1 MDSDLVKIR
10 TEKEISLN
18 EISSKLNIPEKFLL
32 AIEELN
38 FEELPAPIFAKSQI
52 KKYYSF
58 FDLDPLKILDKYE
71 EFLRVKNFPHEDEK
85 LESSQSFLSIFMPI
99 LLRKKIT
106 FLSVII
112 FCLII
117 FAYLIFGGDDPKKD
131 MNSFESVSENQEILN
146 NKMVDDSF
154 LGEDEIILSNG
165 TDDQKENYLPRLASG
180 EIIGSFA
187 LTEPNVGSDSA
198 NVQTK
203 AEKDGDSYILNGTKR
218 WITNANIAN
227 LFTVFA
233 RTDQSQKGSSG
244 VSAFLVDANTPGISL
259 SSKYKKMGQ
268 QGAHVCDVIFDN
280 CRVPEVNIIGG
291 PNNVNNGFKTAMK
304 TLDRGRIH
312 ISAFAVG
319 CAKRLIEISTQFS
332 LEREQF
338 GQSISN
344 FQMIQAML
352 AESQTECYAAETM
365 VFDAAQRRDRGEKV
379 NLHASCCKLY
389 ASEMVGR
396 VADRAVQIH
405 GGAGYMD
412 EYAVSRFYRD
422 VRLFRIY
429 EGTSEIQKTIIARN
443 LLKQARD

>member
-1 MDSDLVKIR
+1 MSLDQDTLHQLLDTIR
-10 TEKEISLN
+10 RFVRNRLMPLEEQVASTDQ
-18 EISSKLNIPEKFLL
+18 IPESVISEMRELGLFGLTIPEEYGGLGLNTEEECKV
-32 AIEELN
+32 AIELGYTSAA
-38 FEELPAPIFAKSQI
+38 F
-52 KKYYSF
+52 
-58 FDLDPLKILDKYE
+58 
-71 EFLRVKNFPHEDEK
+71 R
-85 LESSQSFLSIFMPI
+85 
-99 LLRKKIT
+99 
-106 FLSVII
+106 SVI
-112 FCLII
+112 
-117 FAYLIFGGDDPKKD
+117 GT
-131 MNSFESVSENQEILN
+131 N
-146 NKMVDDSF
+146 NGIGSQGLVMD
-154 LGEDEIILSNG
+154 G

-233 RTDQSQKGSSG
+233 LTDQSQKGSSG
-244 VSAFLVDANTPGISL
+244 VSAFLVDANTPGISI

-319 CAKRLIEISTQFS
+319 CAKRLIEVSTQFS

-443 LLKQARD
+443 LLKKSID

>member
-1 MDSDLVKIR
+1 MSLDQDTLDQLLDTIR
-10 TEKEISLN
+10 RFVRNRLMPLEEQVASTDQ
-18 EISSKLNIPEKFLL
+18 IPESVISEMRELGLFGLTIPEEYDGLGLNTEEECKV
-32 AIEELN
+32 AIELGYTSAA
-38 FEELPAPIFAKSQI
+38 F
-52 KKYYSF
+52 
-58 FDLDPLKILDKYE
+58 
-71 EFLRVKNFPHEDEK
+71 R
-85 LESSQSFLSIFMPI
+85 
-99 LLRKKIT
+99 
-106 FLSVII
+106 SVI
-112 FCLII
+112 
-117 FAYLIFGGDDPKKD
+117 GT
-131 MNSFESVSENQEILN
+131 N
-146 NKMVDDSF
+146 NGIGSQGLVMD
-154 LGEDEIILSNG
+154 G
-165 TDDQKENYLPRLASG
+165 TDDQKANYLPRLASG

-319 CAKRLIEISTQFS
+319 CAKRLIEVSTQFS

>member
-1 MDSDLVKIR
+1 MSLDQDTLHQLLDTIR
-10 TEKEISLN
+10 RFVRNRLMPLEEQVASTDQ
-18 EISSKLNIPEKFLL
+18 IPESVISEMRELGLFGLTIPEEYGGLGLNTEEECKV
-32 AIEELN
+32 AIELGYTSAA
-38 FEELPAPIFAKSQI
+38 F
-52 KKYYSF
+52 
-58 FDLDPLKILDKYE
+58 
-71 EFLRVKNFPHEDEK
+71 R
-85 LESSQSFLSIFMPI
+85 
-99 LLRKKIT
+99 
-106 FLSVII
+106 SVI
-112 FCLII
+112 
-117 FAYLIFGGDDPKKD
+117 GT
-131 MNSFESVSENQEILN
+131 N
-146 NKMVDDSF
+146 NGIGSQGLVMD
-154 LGEDEIILSNG
+154 G

-280 CRVPEVNIIGG
+280 CRVPEENIIGG

-319 CAKRLIEISTQFS
+319 CAKRLIEVSTQFS

-365 VFDAAQRRDRGEKV
+365 IFDAAQRRDRGEKV

>member
-1 MDSDLVKIR
+1 MSLDQDTLHQLLDTIR
-10 TEKEISLN
+10 RFVRNRLMPLEEQVASTDQ
-18 EISSKLNIPEKFLL
+18 IPESVISEMRELGLFGLTIPEEYGGLGLNTEEECKV
-32 AIEELN
+32 AIELGYTSAA
-38 FEELPAPIFAKSQI
+38 F
-52 KKYYSF
+52 
-58 FDLDPLKILDKYE
+58 
-71 EFLRVKNFPHEDEK
+71 R
-85 LESSQSFLSIFMPI
+85 
-99 LLRKKIT
+99 
-106 FLSVII
+106 SVI
-112 FCLII
+112 
-117 FAYLIFGGDDPKKD
+117 GT
-131 MNSFESVSENQEILN
+131 N
-146 NKMVDDSF
+146 NGIGSQGLVMD
-154 LGEDEIILSNG
+154 G

-291 PNNVNNGFKTAMK
+291 PKNVNNGFKTAMK

>member
-1 MDSDLVKIR
+1 MSLDQDTLHQLLDTIR
-10 TEKEISLN
+10 RFVRNRLMPLEEQVASTDQ
-18 EISSKLNIPEKFLL
+18 IPESVISEMRELGLFGLTIPEEYGGLGLNTEEECKV
-32 AIEELN
+32 AIELGYTSAA
-38 FEELPAPIFAKSQI
+38 F
-52 KKYYSF
+52 
-58 FDLDPLKILDKYE
+58 
-71 EFLRVKNFPHEDEK
+71 R
-85 LESSQSFLSIFMPI
+85 
-99 LLRKKIT
+99 
-106 FLSVII
+106 SVI
-112 FCLII
+112 
-117 FAYLIFGGDDPKKD
+117 GT
-131 MNSFESVSENQEILN
+131 N
-146 NKMVDDSF
+146 NGIGSQGLVMD
-154 LGEDEIILSNG
+154 G

-203 AEKDGDSYILNGTKR
+203 AEKDGHSYILNGTKR

-319 CAKRLIEISTQFS
+319 CAKRLIEVSTHFS

>member
-1 MDSDLVKIR
+1 MSLDQDTLHQLLDTIR
-10 TEKEISLN
+10 RFVRNRLMPLEEQVASTDQ
-18 EISSKLNIPEKFLL
+18 IPESVISEMRELGLFGLTIPEEYGGLGLNTEEECKV
-32 AIEELN
+32 AIELGYTSAA
-38 FEELPAPIFAKSQI
+38 F
-52 KKYYSF
+52 
-58 FDLDPLKILDKYE
+58 
-71 EFLRVKNFPHEDEK
+71 R
-85 LESSQSFLSIFMPI
+85 
-99 LLRKKIT
+99 
-106 FLSVII
+106 SVI
-112 FCLII
+112 
-117 FAYLIFGGDDPKKD
+117 GT
-131 MNSFESVSENQEILN
+131 N
-146 NKMVDDSF
+146 NGIGSQGLVMD
-154 LGEDEIILSNG
+154 G

-280 CRVPEVNIIGG
+280 CRVLEENIIGG

>member
-1 MDSDLVKIR
+1 MSLDQDTLHQLLDTIR
-10 TEKEISLN
+10 RFVRNRLMPLEEQVASTDQ
-18 EISSKLNIPEKFLL
+18 IPESVISEMRELGLFGLTIPEEYGGLGLNTEEECKV
-32 AIEELN
+32 AIELGYTSAA
-38 FEELPAPIFAKSQI
+38 F
-52 KKYYSF
+52 
-58 FDLDPLKILDKYE
+58 
-71 EFLRVKNFPHEDEK
+71 R
-85 LESSQSFLSIFMPI
+85 
-99 LLRKKIT
+99 
-106 FLSVII
+106 SVI
-112 FCLII
+112 
-117 FAYLIFGGDDPKKD
+117 GT
-131 MNSFESVSENQEILN
+131 N
-146 NKMVDDSF
+146 NGIGSQGLVMD
-154 LGEDEIILSNG
+154 G

-280 CRVPEVNIIGG
+280 CRVPEENIIGG

-319 CAKRLIEISTQFS
+319 CAKRLIELSTQFS

>member
-1 MDSDLVKIR
+1 MSLDQDTLHQLLDTIR
-10 TEKEISLN
+10 RFVRNRLMPLEEQVASTDQ
-18 EISSKLNIPEKFLL
+18 IPESVIAEMRELGLFGLTIPEEYGGLGLNTEEECKV
-32 AIEELN
+32 AIELGYTSAA
-38 FEELPAPIFAKSQI
+38 F
-52 KKYYSF
+52 
-58 FDLDPLKILDKYE
+58 
-71 EFLRVKNFPHEDEK
+71 R
-85 LESSQSFLSIFMPI
+85 
-99 LLRKKIT
+99 
-106 FLSVII
+106 SVI
-112 FCLII
+112 
-117 FAYLIFGGDDPKKD
+117 GT
-131 MNSFESVSENQEILN
+131 N
-146 NKMVDDSF
+146 NGIGSQGLVMD
-154 LGEDEIILSNG
+154 G

>member
-1 MDSDLVKIR
+1 MSLDQDTLDQLLDTIR
-10 TEKEISLN
+10 RFVRNRLMPLEEQVASTDQ
-18 EISSKLNIPEKFLL
+18 IPESVISEMRELGLFGLTIPEEYGGLGLNTEEECKV
-32 AIEELN
+32 AIELGYTSAA
-38 FEELPAPIFAKSQI
+38 F
-52 KKYYSF
+52 
-58 FDLDPLKILDKYE
+58 
-71 EFLRVKNFPHEDEK
+71 R
-85 LESSQSFLSIFMPI
+85 
-99 LLRKKIT
+99 
-106 FLSVII
+106 SVI
-112 FCLII
+112 
-117 FAYLIFGGDDPKKD
+117 GT
-131 MNSFESVSENQEILN
+131 N
-146 NKMVDDSF
+146 NGIGSQGLVMD
-154 LGEDEIILSNG
+154 G

-259 SSKYKKMGQ
+259 GSKYKKMGQ

-280 CRVPEVNIIGG
+280 CRVPEENIIGG

>member
-1 MDSDLVKIR
+1 MSLDQDTLHQLLDTIR
-10 TEKEISLN
+10 RFVRNRLMPLEEQVASTDQ
-18 EISSKLNIPEKFLL
+18 IPESVISEMRELGLFGLTIPEEYGGLGLNTEEECKV
-32 AIEELN
+32 AIELGYTSAA
-38 FEELPAPIFAKSQI
+38 F
-52 KKYYSF
+52 
-58 FDLDPLKILDKYE
+58 
-71 EFLRVKNFPHEDEK
+71 R
-85 LESSQSFLSIFMPI
+85 
-99 LLRKKIT
+99 
-106 FLSVII
+106 SVI
-112 FCLII
+112 
-117 FAYLIFGGDDPKKD
+117 GT
-131 MNSFESVSENQEILN
+131 N
-146 NKMVDDSF
+146 NGIGSQGLVMD
-154 LGEDEIILSNG
+154 G

-319 CAKRLIEISTQFS
+319 CAKRLIEVSTQFS
-332 LEREQF
+332 LERKQF

-365 VFDAAQRRDRGEKV
+365 VFYAAQRSDRGEKV

>member
-1 MDSDLVKIR
+1 MMD
-10 TEKEISLN
+10 
-18 EISSKLNIPEKFLL
+18 
-32 AIEELN
+32 
-38 FEELPAPIFAKSQI
+38 
-52 KKYYSF
+52 
-58 FDLDPLKILDKYE
+58 
-71 EFLRVKNFPHEDEK
+71 
-85 LESSQSFLSIFMPI
+85 
-99 LLRKKIT
+99 
-106 FLSVII
+106 
-112 FCLII
+112 
-117 FAYLIFGGDDPKKD
+117 
-131 MNSFESVSENQEILN
+131 
-146 NKMVDDSF
+146 
-154 LGEDEIILSNG
+154 G

-280 CRVPEVNIIGG
+280 CRVLEENIIGG

-389 ASEMVGR
+389 ASEMVGK

-412 EYAVSRFYRD
+412 E
-422 VRLFRIY
+422 
-429 EGTSEIQKTIIARN
+429 
-443 LLKQARD
+443 

>member
-1 MDSDLVKIR
+1 MSLDQDTLHQLLDTIR
-10 TEKEISLN
+10 RFVRNRLMPLEEQVASTDQ
-18 EISSKLNIPEKFLL
+18 IPESVISEMRELGLFGLTIPEEYGGLGLNTEEECKV
-32 AIEELN
+32 AIELGYTSAA
-38 FEELPAPIFAKSQI
+38 F
-52 KKYYSF
+52 
-58 FDLDPLKILDKYE
+58 
-71 EFLRVKNFPHEDEK
+71 R
-85 LESSQSFLSIFMPI
+85 
-99 LLRKKIT
+99 
-106 FLSVII
+106 SVI
-112 FCLII
+112 
-117 FAYLIFGGDDPKKD
+117 GT
-131 MNSFESVSENQEILN
+131 N
-146 NKMVDDSF
+146 NGIGSQGLVMD
-154 LGEDEIILSNG
+154 G

-365 VFDAAQRRDRGEKV
+365 VFDAAKRRDRGEKV

>member
-1 MDSDLVKIR
+1 MSLDQDTLHQLLDTIR
-10 TEKEISLN
+10 RFVRNRLMPLEEEVASTDQITESVILEMLELGLFGLTITEEYGGLGLN
-18 EISSKLNIPEKFLL
+18 TEEECKV
-32 AIEELN
+32 AIELGYTSAA
-38 FEELPAPIFAKSQI
+38 F
-52 KKYYSF
+52 
-58 FDLDPLKILDKYE
+58 
-71 EFLRVKNFPHEDEK
+71 R
-85 LESSQSFLSIFMPI
+85 
-99 LLRKKIT
+99 
-106 FLSVII
+106 SVI
-112 FCLII
+112 
-117 FAYLIFGGDDPKKD
+117 GT
-131 MNSFESVSENQEILN
+131 N
-146 NKMVDDSF
+146 NGIGSQGLVMD
-154 LGEDEIILSNG
+154 G

-319 CAKRLIEISTQFS
+319 CAKRLIEVSTQFS

>member
-1 MDSDLVKIR
+1 MSLDQDTLHQLLDTIR
-10 TEKEISLN
+10 RFVRNRLMPLEEQVASTDQ
-18 EISSKLNIPEKFLL
+18 IPESVISEMRELGLFGLTIPEEYGGLGLNTEEECKV
-32 AIEELN
+32 AIELGYTSAA
-38 FEELPAPIFAKSQI
+38 F
-52 KKYYSF
+52 
-58 FDLDPLKILDKYE
+58 
-71 EFLRVKNFPHEDEK
+71 R
-85 LESSQSFLSIFMPI
+85 
-99 LLRKKIT
+99 
-106 FLSVII
+106 SVI
-112 FCLII
+112 
-117 FAYLIFGGDDPKKD
+117 GT
-131 MNSFESVSENQEILN
+131 N
-146 NKMVDDSF
+146 NGIGSQGLVMD
-154 LGEDEIILSNG
+154 G

-412 EYAVSRFYRD
+412 EYVVSRFYRD

>member
-1 MDSDLVKIR
+1 MSLDQDTLDQLLDTIR
-10 TEKEISLN
+10 RFVRNRLMPLEEQVASTDQ
-18 EISSKLNIPEKFLL
+18 IPESVISEMRELGLFGLTIPEEYGGLGLNTEEECKV
-32 AIEELN
+32 AIELGYTSAA
-38 FEELPAPIFAKSQI
+38 F
-52 KKYYSF
+52 
-58 FDLDPLKILDKYE
+58 
-71 EFLRVKNFPHEDEK
+71 R
-85 LESSQSFLSIFMPI
+85 
-99 LLRKKIT
+99 
-106 FLSVII
+106 SVI
-112 FCLII
+112 
-117 FAYLIFGGDDPKKD
+117 GT
-131 MNSFESVSENQEILN
+131 N
-146 NKMVDDSF
+146 NGIGSQGLVMD
-154 LGEDEIILSNG
+154 G

-280 CRVPEVNIIGG
+280 CRVPEENIIGG

>member
-1 MDSDLVKIR
+1 MSLDQDTLHQLLDTIR
-10 TEKEISLN
+10 RFVRNRLMPLEEQVASTDQ
-18 EISSKLNIPEKFLL
+18 IPESVISEMRELGLFGLTIPEEYGGLGLNTEEECKV
-32 AIEELN
+32 AIELGYTSAA
-38 FEELPAPIFAKSQI
+38 F
-52 KKYYSF
+52 
-58 FDLDPLKILDKYE
+58 
-71 EFLRVKNFPHEDEK
+71 R
-85 LESSQSFLSIFMPI
+85 
-99 LLRKKIT
+99 
-106 FLSVII
+106 SVI
-112 FCLII
+112 
-117 FAYLIFGGDDPKKD
+117 GT
-131 MNSFESVSENQEILN
+131 N
-146 NKMVDDSF
+146 NGIGSQGLVMD
-154 LGEDEIILSNG
+154 G

-319 CAKRLIEISTQFS
+319 CAKRLIEVSTQFS

-405 GGAGYMD
+405 CGAGYMD

>member
-1 MDSDLVKIR
+1 MSLDQDTLHQLLDTIR
-10 TEKEISLN
+10 RFVRNRLMPLEEKVASTDQ
-18 EISSKLNIPEKFLL
+18 IPESVISEMRELGLFGLTIPEEYGGLGLNTEEECKV
-32 AIEELN
+32 AIELGYTSAA
-38 FEELPAPIFAKSQI
+38 F
-52 KKYYSF
+52 
-58 FDLDPLKILDKYE
+58 
-71 EFLRVKNFPHEDEK
+71 R
-85 LESSQSFLSIFMPI
+85 
-99 LLRKKIT
+99 
-106 FLSVII
+106 SVI
-112 FCLII
+112 
-117 FAYLIFGGDDPKKD
+117 GT
-131 MNSFESVSENQEILN
+131 N
-146 NKMVDDSF
+146 NGIGSQGLVMD
-154 LGEDEIILSNG
+154 G

-319 CAKRLIEISTQFS
+319 CAKRLIEVSTQFS

>member
-1 MDSDLVKIR
+1 MSLDQDTLHQLLDTIR
-10 TEKEISLN
+10 RFVRNRLMPLEEQVASTDQ
-18 EISSKLNIPEKFLL
+18 IPESVISEMRELGLFGLTIPEEYGGLGLNTEEECKV
-32 AIEELN
+32 AIELGYTSAA
-38 FEELPAPIFAKSQI
+38 F
-52 KKYYSF
+52 
-58 FDLDPLKILDKYE
+58 
-71 EFLRVKNFPHEDEK
+71 R
-85 LESSQSFLSIFMPI
+85 
-99 LLRKKIT
+99 
-106 FLSVII
+106 SVI
-112 FCLII
+112 
-117 FAYLIFGGDDPKKD
+117 GT
-131 MNSFESVSENQEILN
+131 N
-146 NKMVDDSF
+146 NGIGSQGLVMD
-154 LGEDEIILSNG
+154 G

-280 CRVPEVNIIGG
+280 CRVLEENIIGG

-389 ASEMVGR
+389 ASEMVGK

>member
-1 MDSDLVKIR
+1 MSLDQDTLHQLLDTIR
-10 TEKEISLN
+10 RFVRNRLMPLEEQVASTDQ
-18 EISSKLNIPEKFLL
+18 IPESVISEMRELGLFGLTIPEEYGGLGLNTEEECKV
-32 AIEELN
+32 AIELGYTSAA
-38 FEELPAPIFAKSQI
+38 F
-52 KKYYSF
+52 
-58 FDLDPLKILDKYE
+58 
-71 EFLRVKNFPHEDEK
+71 R
-85 LESSQSFLSIFMPI
+85 
-99 LLRKKIT
+99 
-106 FLSVII
+106 SVI
-112 FCLII
+112 
-117 FAYLIFGGDDPKKD
+117 GT
-131 MNSFESVSENQEILN
+131 N
-146 NKMVDDSF
+146 NGIGSQGLVMD
-154 LGEDEIILSNG
+154 G

-319 CAKRLIEISTQFS
+319 CAKRLIEVSTQFS

-365 VFDAAQRRDRGEKV
+365 VVDAAQRRDRGEKV